1 MIAVI
6 ACVLVTY
13 GLAEVVGASGAIAAL
28 TLGFVLGNRGSLGL
42 SRLAAF
48 GDAGERAPR
57 YVLWF
62 LSDIIFLLKTFFFV
76 YLGISVRFADW
87 RLGAVAVLAVIAVYL
102 TRAADRTGVDAGS
115 TSRPDAR
122 VMAVLGPK
130 GLAAA
135 VLAGVPL
142 QWASPR
148 ARRSSS
154 SPTWSCSRASSRP
167 RCAGRARALPE
178 GEAHEPRVVARASG
192 G

>member
-1 MIAVI
+1 M
-6 ACVLVTY
+6 
-13 GLAEVVGASGAIAAL
+13 
-28 TLGFVLGNRGSLGL
+28 
-42 SRLAAF
+42 
-48 GDAGERAPR
+48 P
-57 YVLWF
+57 WF

-102 TRAADRTGVDAGS
+102 TRAGVVRLSMPAS

-142 QWASPR
+142 QMGVAQGEAIQQLTYMVVLASIVATSVLVPVLVR
-148 ARRSSS
+148 
-154 SPTWSCSRASSRP
+154 
-167 RCAGRARALPE
+167 LPE
-178 GEAHEPRVVARASG
+178 GEAQEPRVGASASSE
-192 G
+192 